1 MKEIHVI
8 QSCSLP
14 DREKVHEISGLFKA
28 LSDETRLQILMYLA
42 ENQEKRCVC
51 DIWEM
56 FPVGQPTV
64 SHHLKVLKSLQLIGG
79 TRRGT
84 WIDYQITEK
93 GMFVYNNIVNL
104 FKGDDQQ

>member
-1 MKEIHVI
+1 MNEIDSI
-8 QSCSLP
+8 QSCGLP
-14 DREKVHEISGLFKA
+14 SAEKINEVSVLFKA
-28 LSDETRLQILMYLA
+28 LSDGTRLQILMYLA
-42 ENQEKRCVC
+42 ENQEKRCAC

-64 SHHLKVLKSLQLIGG
+64 SHHLKVLKSLNLIEG

-93 GMFVYNNIVNL
+93 GVFVYKNILNL
-104 FKGDDQQ
+104 VKGKDRQ